1 MFWHNR
7 TRRALK
13 GKAGWLDGWR
23 VPPAK
28 RRPLDHEESAVTLQ
42 RARDGSSEALNRIFH
57 ECGERLLALI
67 RLRLGP
73 ELRRHIE
80 SRDILQDT
88 LLRAFE
94 NFDDFRGSSNK
105 TLMAWLAAIAGN
117 QIRNQVEYF
126 HRQRRDV
133 KQTVPL
139 DENLHVAA
147 TEVRSQVTRLNMNE
161 EAMNVESA
169 LDSMDELHREVILM
183 RNFEELTFAEIG
195 ERIGK
200 GADAS
205 RMLYARSMVSLTNK
219 VRELS
224 GEHP

>member
-1 MFWHNR
+1 M
-7 TRRALK
+7 
-13 GKAGWLDGWR
+13 
-23 VPPAK
+23 
-28 RRPLDHEESAVTLQ
+28 DHEESAVTLQ
-42 RARDGSSEALNRIFH
+42 RARDGSSEALNIIFN
-57 ECGERLLALI
+57 ECGERLLGLI

-80 SRDILQDT
+80 SRDILQET

-94 NFDDFRGSSNK
+94 NFDDFRGSSQK
-105 TLMAWLAAIAGN
+105 TLMAWLAAIAAN

-139 DENLHVAA
+139 DESLHLAA
-147 TEVRSQVTRLNMNE
+147 MEVRSQISRLNMNQ
-161 EAMNVESA
+161 EALKLESA
-169 LDSMDELHREVILM
+169 LDSMDELHRDVILL

-205 RMLYARSMVSLTNK
+205 RMLYARSMVALTNK
-219 VRELS
+219 VRTLS
-224 GEHP
+224 ADDH